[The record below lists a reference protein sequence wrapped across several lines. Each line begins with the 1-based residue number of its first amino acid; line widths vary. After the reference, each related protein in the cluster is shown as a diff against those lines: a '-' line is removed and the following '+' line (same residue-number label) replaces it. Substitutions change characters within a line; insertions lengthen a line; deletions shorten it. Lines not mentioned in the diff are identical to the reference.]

1 MPELSTDRKIGVY
14 AQSNYGKTYLVR
26 KIISYICSNGKA
38 VIVYDTDY
46 NDRKFKFSEIE
57 NCHVFKPDN
66 KNNDNPK
73 YLNEFILEIRQ
84 RYKDLFIF
92 IDDIDVFFNKSSVLS
107 FDFAELKDAASRG
120 RHQRIGLIYTSKV
133 ASFIPTQLVQNTNLF
148 YIGVFPTLK
157 SMKALDSIVSY
168 EDIKKLDY
176 NKREFLEIDGFN
188 NFKKRI
194 V

>member
-1 MPELSTDRKIGVY
+1 MPELSTDRRIGVY
-14 AQSNYGKTYLVR
+14 AQSNYGKTWLVKRLIEYLC
-26 KIISYICSNGKA
+26 KQGKHA
-38 VIVYDTDY
+38 IVYDTDY
-46 NDRKFKFSEIE
+46 NDLKYKFSEIK

-84 RYKDLFIF
+84 KYKNIFVF

-120 RHQRIGLIYTSKV
+120 RHQRIGLIYTSKL
-133 ASFIPTQLVQNTNLF
+133 ASYIPTQLVQNTNLF
-148 YIGVFPTLK
+148 YVGVFPTLK
-157 SMKALDSIVSY
+157 SMKSLESIISFD
-168 EDIKKLDY
+168 DIEKLDY
-176 NKREFLEIDGFN
+176 NQHQFLEIDGFN